1 MTISEG
7 KHQRTR
13 VEQQDKGDIECTST
27 VPVIQ
32 MEVDSPVFTVDDA
45 LQIVGFGKYQVLLL
59 AYAGMGWV
67 AEAMEMMLL
76 SFIGPAVSSEWE
88 LSPRQESLITSTVF
102 LGMMVGA
109 YLWGVLSDTKGRR
122 YGFFATAVVTFGAGF
137 FGTFSPNYLVL
148 VASRCLVGLGIGG
161 GPVLSSWFLEF
172 IPMANRGFWMISEG
186 KHQRTRVEQ
195 QDKGDIEPTSTVPVI
210 QIVMPTLGWRWLVG
224 LSSTPLLI
232 LLVFYSVVPESP
244 RYLIM
249 KGRTIDALQ
258 ILNKIAQVNR
268 KHLPP
273 GRYVACVTAKTKE
286 VDGVD
291 KLEEAHLLD
300 VKGQSSET
308 SSKIRNQMRLF
319 SSLCTLLSPSLITS
333 TLLLWSVFFSNAF
346 CYYGL
351 VLLTSQF
358 GGRNQNCA
366 SNTMTSAATN
376 NSSLY
381 RDILMAS
388 CGEIPGLLLAAIIV
402 DFFGRKSSMAIMF
415 FSCCMFFLPL
425 MFPQHETMTTI
436 LLFGARLCIT
446 GTNTIAY
453 IYAPEVYP
461 TSIRSTGLGTAS
473 SFARIGGVLS
483 PLIAIW
489 LVKVC
494 QQKLAILLFEF
505 VLLLGAISALFLPK
519 ETKGQTLT
527 DFV

>member
-1 MTISEG
+1 
-7 KHQRTR
+7 
-13 VEQQDKGDIECTST
+13 
-27 VPVIQ
+27 

-172 IPMANRGFWMISEG
+172 IPMANRGFWM
-186 KHQRTRVEQ
+186 
-195 QDKGDIEPTSTVPVI
+195 VI
-210 QIVMPTLGWRWLVG
+210 FSAFWTFGTILEALIAWIVMPTLGWRWLVG